1 MHLNVCELVKLLAG
15 FLQYNGGK
23 VEEAEDFQV
32 WFRRLPFVQMEIDQ
46 L

>member
-1 MHLNVCELVKLLAG
+1 MHVNVCELVNPLEG
-15 FLQYNGGK
+15 FPQYNGGK

-32 WFRRLPFVQMEIDQ
+32 WFRRLPFVQIEIDQ